1 MEALSGLALLFG
13 YASLRYL
20 PVMVLPGLSPLAWA
34 PMLVRITTMLA
45 FAWLTL
51 LALPDGYASPP
62 AIGQPMALLL
72 AAIGELMIGGIFG
85 LAFMIPNAALH
96 TSGWLLD
103 MQAGLGAGALL
114 NPASADT
121 QESLLGHALMLA
133 ATVLFF
139 SLDLHVLLF
148 KGLVAST
155 TVLPLGRMSHPIS
168 AEAFFALLGSSFA
181 GALMVVMP
189 VVLGLFFVDVAV
201 GYASRSM
208 PQANVYFLAL
218 PLKVAVA
225 LGLLAL
231 TLAYAPGLIGR
242 LFGSALDQAPQML
255 GAP

>member
-1 MEALSGLALLFG
+1 MEALTGLALLFG

-34 PMLVRITTMLA
+34 PMLVRIAKMLA

-51 LALPDGYASPP
+51 LSLPDGYVSPT
-62 AIGQPMALLL
+62 IGQPMALLV
-72 AAIGELMIGGIFG
+72 AALGELMIGGIFG
-85 LAFMIPNAALH
+85 LAFMLPNAALH

-121 QESLLGHALMLA
+121 QESLLGHGLMLA

-155 TVLPLGRMSHPIS
+155 TVLPLGRMSRPID
-168 AEAFFALLGSSFA
+168 AEAFFALLGGSFV

-242 LFGSALDQAPQML
+242 LFGTALNQAPQML